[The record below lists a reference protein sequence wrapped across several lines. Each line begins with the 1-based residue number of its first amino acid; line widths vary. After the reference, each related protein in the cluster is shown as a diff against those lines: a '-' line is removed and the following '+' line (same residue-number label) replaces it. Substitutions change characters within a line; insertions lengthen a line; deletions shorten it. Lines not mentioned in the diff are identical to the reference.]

1 MGNKIDFRVQV
12 TCGSALALLNPV
24 QFRVDLPYLNV
35 CTGCAIDFKYT
46 CK

>member
-24 QFRVDLPYLNV
+24 QFMVNLSYLNV
-35 CTGCAIDFKYT
+35 RTANLAVA
-46 CK
+46 